1 VTGIIGDHR
10 RSASVAQELQPQDP
24 RQVGRYWLLGRLGGG
39 GMGEVF
45 LGRSPGGRL
54 VAVKVVRSELAGQS
68 DFRRRFAR
76 EVVAA
81 RTVSGLFTAPVVDAD
96 PDAPMPWLA
105 TAYVPGLSLAD
116 TVTRH
121 GPLPA
126 RSVLALAAGLAE
138 GLGAIHAAGIVHRDL
153 KPSNVLLA
161 EDGPRIID
169 FGISQAAEAS
179 MLTGSGPVLGSPGF
193 MSPEQARGQ
202 RVGPPSDV
210 FSLGALLTFAAT
222 GQGPF
227 GTAPSATLLYRV
239 VFASP
244 DTTGLPTELRPLVE
258 RCLAKDPHQRPS
270 TEQMLTELNADPPA
284 PGWLPE
290 PITQAFPSHPPT
302 EPGPVVPTAADGLS
316 VPPTTPP
323 TAAPRA
329 GASPGPALPPP
340 ATGTQPPGR
349 RAEGRPGRPRP
360 ELVSA
365 AAVAVA
371 LIIAYLV
378 VAMTAH
384 LPPFSK
390 TSVVPSSPATTTTA
404 PPSPGPRP
412 SPAVSSPRTS
422 PFTSPAISPSTSPVT
437 SPASSPGTS
446 PATSPASSP
455 ATSASSSAPP
465 SDATSSA
472 SSPAVSASSSPETS
486 SATSPAISPF
496 GSPATSAGASRAAS
510 SAKPSRSILA
520 QLDAP

>member
-10 RSASVAQELQPQDP
+10 RSAGVAQELQARDP

-54 VAVKVVRSELAGQS
+54 VAVKVVRSELAGQA
-68 DFRRRFAR
+68 DFRKRFAR
-76 EVVAA
+76 EVAAA

-96 PDAPMPWLA
+96 PDAPVPWLA

-126 RSVLALAAGLAE
+126 GSVLALAAGLAE

-270 TEQMLTELNADPPA
+270 TEQILTELNTDPPA

-302 EPGPVVPTAADGLS
+302 EPGPVVPTAADGLA

-323 TAAPRA
+323 TAAPRV
-329 GASPGPALPPP
+329 GATPGPALPPP
-340 ATGTQPPGR
+340 ATGTQTPGR
-349 RAEGRPGRPRP
+349 RAEGRPGRPPP

-412 SPAVSSPRTS
+412 SPAVSSQATS
-422 PFTSPAISPSTSPVT
+422 PFTSPAISPSTSPAT
-437 SPASSPGTS
+437 SPSSS
-446 PATSPASSP
+446 PATSPSSSP

-486 SATSPAISPF
+486 SATSPATFTPSSPAISPF
-496 GSPATSAGASRAAS
+496 GSPATSAGPPVQPLR
-510 SAKPSRSILA
+510 RSHPGVSWLS
-520 QLDAP
+520 

>member
-10 RSASVAQELQPQDP
+10 QPADVAQELQPGDP
-24 RQVGRYWLLGRLGGG
+24 RQVGRYWLLGRLGVG

-54 VAVKVVRSELAGQS
+54 VAVKVVRSELAGQA

-76 EVVAA
+76 EVAAA
-81 RTVSGLFTAPVVDAD
+81 RTVSGMFTAPVVDAD
-96 PDAPMPWLA
+96 PDAPVPWLA
-105 TAYVPGLSLAD
+105 TAYVPGLSLAS

-179 MLTGSGPVLGSPGF
+179 RLTGSGPVLGSPGF

-202 RVGPPSDV
+202 RVGSPSDV

-227 GTAPSATLLYRV
+227 GAAPSATLLYRV

-244 DTTGLPTELRPLVE
+244 DTTGLPAELRPLVE

-270 TEQMLTELNADPPA
+270 TEQILTELNTDPPA

-290 PITQAFPSHPPT
+290 PITEAFPSHPRT
-302 EPGPVVPTAADGLS
+302 EPGPVVPTAADVLS
-316 VPPTTPP
+316 GPPTTPS

-329 GASPGPALPPP
+329 GAAPGPELPPP
-340 ATGTQPPGR
+340 ATGTQTPGR

-371 LIIAYLV
+371 LVIAYLV

-390 TSVVPSSPATTTTA
+390 TSVVPSPPATTTTA

-412 SPAVSSPRTS
+412 SPAVSSPATS
-422 PFTSPAISPSTSPVT
+422 PFPSPAISPSSSPV
-437 SPASSPGTS
+437 ASS
-446 PATSPASSP
+446 ASSP
-455 ATSASSSAPP
+455 ATSPSSSPVASSASSPATSP
-465 SDATSSA
+465 SSSPETSSA
-472 SSPAVSASSSPETS
+472 SSPATSPSSSPETS
-486 SATSPAISPF
+486 SATSPA
-496 GSPATSAGASRAAS
+496 TSARISRAAP
-510 SAKPSRSILA
+510 SAKPSRSTPA

>member
-1 VTGIIGDHR
+1 MLILERDKEREDQTRAGSPETAVKQGPASTDIGFPGEPALGGSVTGIIGDHR
-10 RSASVAQELQPQDP
+10 RPAGVAQELQPWDP
-24 RQVGRYWLLGRLGGG
+24 RLVGRYWLLGRLGGG

-54 VAVKVVRSELAGQS
+54 VAVKVVRSELAGQA

-76 EVVAA
+76 EVAAA

-96 PDAPMPWLA
+96 PDAPVPWLA
-105 TAYVPGLSLAD
+105 TAYVPGLSLTD
-116 TVTRH
+116 TVTRY

-138 GLGAIHAAGIVHRDL
+138 GLGAIHVAGIVHRDL

-193 MSPEQARGQ
+193 MSPEQARGH

-210 FSLGALLTFAAT
+210 VSLGALLTFAAT

-270 TEQMLTELNADPPA
+270 TEQILTELNTAPPA

-290 PITQAFPSHPPT
+290 PITQAFPAPSDGTRPSHTHGGRRPISPADN
-302 EPGPVVPTAADGLS
+302 PGHRATPGGRDRRACAAS
-316 VPPTTPP
+316 
-323 TAAPRA
+323 
-329 GASPGPALPPP
+329 ASHRDPD
-340 ATGTQPPGR
+340 TRPPGR
-349 RAEGRPGRPRP
+349 RAAG
-360 ELVSA
+360 
-365 AAVAVA
+365 
-371 LIIAYLV
+371 
-378 VAMTAH
+378 
-384 LPPFSK
+384 PP
-390 TSVVPSSPATTTTA
+390 P
-404 PPSPGPRP
+404 
-412 SPAVSSPRTS
+412 
-422 PFTSPAISPSTSPVT
+422 
-437 SPASSPGTS
+437 PGTS
-446 PATSPASSP
+446 QRRGSGRSARNCLSGCGYDRAPAS
-455 ATSASSSAPP
+455 
-465 SDATSSA
+465 
-472 SSPAVSASSSPETS
+472 V
-486 SATSPAISPF
+486 
-496 GSPATSAGASRAAS
+496 
-510 SAKPSRSILA
+510 
-520 QLDAP
+520 Q

>member
-1 VTGIIGDHR
+1 MVSQPTLEPLRRWDPERIGPF
-10 RSASVAQELQPQDP
+10 AV
-24 RQVGRYWLLGRLGGG
+24 LGRLGAGA
-39 GMGEVF
+39 MGQVY
-45 LGRSPGGRL
+45 LGRSTAGRL
-54 VAVKVVRSELAGQS
+54 VAVKTIKIEFAEEAG
-68 DFRRRFAR
+68 FRTRFAHEVAAAR
-76 EVVAA
+76 RVSGVFTAAVVA
-81 RTVSGLFTAPVVDAD
+81 AD
-96 PDAPMPWLA
+96 PDADVPWLA
-105 TAYVPGLSLAD
+105 TAYVPGLSLAE
-116 TVTRH
+116 TVTRY

-161 EDGPRIID
+161 GDGPRIID

-179 MLTGSGPVLGSPGF
+179 MLTGSGLVLGSPGF

-210 FSLGALLTFAAT
+210 FTLGALLTFAVT

-244 DTTGLPTELRPLVE
+244 DTTGLPAELRPLVE

-270 TEQMLTELNADPPA
+270 TEQILTELNTDPPA

-290 PITQAFPSHPPT
+290 PITEAFPSHPRT
-302 EPGPVVPTAADGLS
+302 EPGPVVPTAADVLS
-316 VPPTTPP
+316 GPPTTPS

-329 GASPGPALPPP
+329 GAAPGPELPPP
-340 ATGTQPPGR
+340 ATGTQTPGR

-371 LIIAYLV
+371 LVIAYLV

-390 TSVVPSSPATTTTA
+390 TSIVPSPPATITTA
-404 PPSPGPRP
+404 PPSPRPRS
-412 SPAVSSPRTS
+412 SPAVSSPATS
-422 PFTSPAISPSTSPVT
+422 PFPSPAISPSSSPV
-437 SPASSPGTS
+437 ASS
-446 PATSPASSP
+446 ASSP
-455 ATSASSSAPP
+455 ATSPSSSPE
-465 SDATSSA
+465 TSSA
-472 SSPAVSASSSPETS
+472 SSPATSPSSSPETS
-486 SATSPAISPF
+486 SATSPA
-496 GSPATSAGASRAAS
+496 TSARISRAAP
-510 SAKPSRSILA
+510 SAKPSRSTPA